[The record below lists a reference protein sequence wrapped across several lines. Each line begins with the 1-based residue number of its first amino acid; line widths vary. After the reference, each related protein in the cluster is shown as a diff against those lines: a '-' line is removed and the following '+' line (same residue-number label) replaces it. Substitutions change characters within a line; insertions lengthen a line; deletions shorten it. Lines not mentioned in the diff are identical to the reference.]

1 MLSVFASSIYIK
13 RAFLVAQGKES
24 ACNEGDT
31 SLVPGSGRSSGE
43 GNGNQSSVLAWEI
56 PLAEE
61 PGRLQFMGSQES
73 DTSEGLKNN
82 NLHGKAVCSYVV
94 SSLL

>member
-1 MLSVFASSIYIK
+1 MQKMQVLSLGQEDPLEKGMATHSSI
-13 RAFLVAQGKES
+13 
-24 ACNEGDT
+24 
-31 SLVPGSGRSSGE
+31 
-43 GNGNQSSVLAWEI
+43 LAWEI